1 MLTCRELVQ
10 NLTSD
15 YLDGQL
21 TVRQRIGVRF
31 HLLICA
37 HCQRF
42 IRQMKLVRSLLARRP
57 ATEPTQDEVST
68 LAAHLHQEYL
78 RRDDNRHE

>member
-21 TVRQRIGVRF
+21 TIWQWIAVRF

-42 IRQMKLVRSLLARRP
+42 MRQMRLVRGLLARRP
-57 ATEPTQDEVST
+57 TPAPTQDEVST
-68 LAAHLHQEYL
+68 LAAHLHQAYL
-78 RRDDNRHE
+78 HRHDHRHE

>member
-10 NLTSD
+10 TVSSD

-21 TVRQRIGVRF
+21 TVWQRLGVRY

-37 HCQRF
+37 NCQRF
-42 IRQMKLVRSLLARRP
+42 MRQMKLVRSLLARRP
-57 ATEPTQDEVST
+57 VITPTQDEVRT
-68 LAAHLHQEYL
+68 LAARLHDQYL
-78 RRDDNRHE
+78 HRDDHRHE